1 MTHLPG
7 KAGRRHI
14 LRHRRG
20 RPTILG
26 LTQRQGLAVDHSI
39 YSDIFLKFIVI
50 FLTFWLFCLSAAH
63 PVSAADTKRKATF
76 REVTATSSATH
87 LLAFGTLDYDFTPE
101 MASILRSGIA
111 LKFSFFI
118 ELYKTKE
125 NWPDEQIAAL
135 FFQHIMTY
143 DTLKE
148 NYRITLEEDY
158 NKTLSFKT
166 LADAQKALN
175 ELNGTKV
182 VALKQLIPDN
192 SYKLKLRAELYQK
205 TLPLSLHNV
214 VPFLSWSEVATDWY
228 FIKFT
233 Y

>member
-1 MTHLPG
+1 M
-7 KAGRRHI
+7 
-14 LRHRRG
+14 
-20 RPTILG
+20 
-26 LTQRQGLAVDHSI
+26 
-39 YSDIFLKFIVI
+39 I
-50 FLTFWLFCLSAAH
+50 FLTFWLFCLSAAQ
-63 PVSAADTKRKATF
+63 PASAADAKRKAAF
-76 REVTATSSATH
+76 KEVTATSSTTH

-101 MASILRSGIA
+101 MVAILRSGIA

-125 NWPDEQIAAL
+125 NWPDEQIASL
-135 FFQHIMTY
+135 VFQHIMTY
-143 DTLKE
+143 DPLKE
-148 NYRITLEEDY
+148 NYRITLEEEN

-166 LADAQKALN
+166 LEEAQKALN

-182 VALKQLIPDN
+182 VALQQLIPDN

-228 FIKFT
+228 FLKFA